1 MGPLKAN
8 VRSLVAGD
16 GGPSFKQVTTVH
28 KQNTNLINSVFTALR
43 AGPGQVIN
51 IKDLPGERRERESGR
66 HVRQMEALIDERA

>member
-1 MGPLKAN
+1 MKAN

-28 KQNTNLINSVFTALR
+28 KQSTNLINSVFTALR

-51 IKDLPGERRERESGR
+51 IKDLPGERRESGR